1 GRFSSRRTGNGFQIS
16 NILKNTNPNSKYFQF
31 TRLKAEKIA
40 KVDRSM
46 CECRFGSAMGVSGSN
61 RVKCCPATS
70 SITTNCGS
78 LIPAYAAALVELHTP
93 IAPRIT
99 NSTAALKIGNHSI
112 VL

>member
-1 GRFSSRRTGNGFQIS
+1 MSKIRKNKNPKSR
-16 NILKNTNPNSKYFQF
+16 YFQF
-31 TRLKAEKIA
+31 TRLSAVKIA
-40 KVDRSM
+40 NVDKSM
-46 CECRFGSAMGVSGSN
+46 CECRFGSAMGISGSN